1 MPARIAV
8 LQRIVIDIGVAV
20 EFLRVAWSPR
30 RRGLVALP
38 SVQLEPE
45 ALSVL
50 ARQTRPKARFVEIHR
65 QRAARGTR
73 HNAIRTEKASQRR
86 IVVASIIEQQAR
98 ARIFTLFNK
107 SIEHLD

>member
-38 SVQLEPE
+38 SVQLEPK
-45 ALSVL
+45 LLRVL

-65 QRAARGTR
+65 QRAVRRGG
-73 HNAIRTEKASQRR
+73 HDAVGLEKAPQRG